1 MMPVQFFTTKR
12 TKITKVWNPITELLL
27 RVAVGGLFIYAGAI
41 KLADPAAFAVD
52 IRHYRILPHLPV
64 VALAVYL
71 PWLEILAGVCVVSG
85 KQFRGALLLLGAM
98 MVAFTG
104 ALISAWV
111 RGLDI
116 SCGCFGIANA
126 TANYPGWLMRDAL
139 IIACIVFLAK
149 IGSEITPDVVR
160 GNPGSG

>member
-27 RVAVGGLFIYAGAI
+27 RVAVGGLFAYAGAI

-52 IRHYRILPHLPV
+52 IRHYRILPHLPAT
-64 VALAVYL
+64 ALALYL
-71 PWLEILAGVCVVSG
+71 PWLEILAGVGVVSG
-85 KQFRGALLLLGAM
+85 KRSRGALLVLGSLM
-98 MVAFTG
+98 IVFMG

-116 SCGCFGIANA
+116 SCGCFGTANG
-126 TANYPGWLMRDAL
+126 TANYPIDLLRDAAILAVIGWLFCAEL
-139 IIACIVFLAK
+139 
-149 IGSEITPDVVR
+149 SR
-160 GNPGSG
+160 GK